1 MPRPRPFLF
10 VEPADND
17 VLVLDPDI
25 LCDTNLAGRA
35 DAPQRRAPSPRTH
48 RRDAMFATR
57 LVLGTTP
64 RTRRPL
70 RPQSSRRRPELPI
83 DHRALAEHG
92 TPERVLVE
100 LLPRHRQAER
110 RAQRPTSPRRP
121 PRQAMGRVRADV
133 TPSSGTLHRL

>member
-70 RPQSSRRRPELPI
+70 RPQSSQRRCTGAAATPGRHDGHRVSVDHGDRDPEL
-83 DHRALAEHG
+83 D
-92 TPERVLVE
+92 VE
-100 LLPRHRQAER
+100 P
-110 RAQRPTSPRRP
+110 
-121 PRQAMGRVRADV
+121 
-133 TPSSGTLHRL
+133 